1 MKGKITMN
9 GKTSG
14 LFRAI
19 VQFLDPHGQPLT
31 GSQWQAR
38 ILDRDI
44 LLDDRLGRS
53 SLDEHGKA
61 SFLIPVS
68 DIMSGD
74 SPGERDPD
82 LYFRLFLDERE
93 VFRSEVIEDV
103 DFESLDEV
111 SGEPTQI
118 SREFGPYVIDLEA

>member
-1 MKGKITMN
+1 MN

-19 VQFLDPHGQPLT
+19 VQFLDPHGEPLR
-31 GSQWQAR
+31 GEQWQAR
-38 ILDRDI
+38 IFDQDI
-44 LLDDRLGRS
+44 LVDDRLGRAG
-53 SLDEHGKA
+53 LDEDGKA

-74 SPGERDPD
+74 SPGERNPD
-82 LYFRLFLDERE
+82 LYFRLFLGDRE

-103 DFESLDEV
+103 DFESLHRV
-111 SGEPTQI
+111 SGEPTKITRQ
-118 SREFGPYVIDLEA
+118 FGPYVVSLEA